1 MSIFA
6 SNQLKRLI
14 MTTSQLNAEVLRNL
28 SILAE
33 SEEMFERAAKY
44 LRKLVKEQQQQAA
57 PTLMSEEEFFE
68 KLDKAEE
75 DYQKGNYTTL
85 QPGESVT
92 DMLKR
97 CGYGV

>member
-1 MSIFA
+1 
-6 SNQLKRLI
+6 

-57 PTLMSEEEFFE
+57 DPTLMSKEEFFD

-75 DYQKGNYTTL
+75 NIANGKGKTFANPDEMNAWL
-85 QPGESVT
+85 NA
-92 DMLKR
+92 L
-97 CGYGV
+97 

>member
-1 MSIFA
+1 
-6 SNQLKRLI
+6 

-44 LRKLVKEQQQQAA
+44 LRKLVKEQQQQAD
-57 PTLMSEEEFFE
+57 PTLMSKEEFFE

-75 DYQKGNYTTL
+75 EYHQGKYSTL
-85 QPGESVT
+85 LPGESVT

>member
-1 MSIFA
+1 
-6 SNQLKRLI
+6 
-14 MTTSQLNAEVLRNL
+14 MTTSQLHAEVLRNL

-33 SEEMFERAAKY
+33 SDKMLERTAKY
-44 LRKLVKEQQQQAA
+44 LRKLVKEQQQQAD
-57 PTLMSEEEFFE
+57 PTLMTKEEFFE

-75 DYQKGNYTTL
+75 EYQQGKYSTL
-85 QPGESVT
+85 LPGESVT

>member
-1 MSIFA
+1 
-6 SNQLKRLI
+6 

-75 DYQKGNYTTL
+75 EYHQGKYSTL
-85 QPGESVT
+85 LPGESVT

-97 CGYGV
+97 CGYGI

>member
-1 MSIFA
+1 
-6 SNQLKRLI
+6 

-44 LRKLVKEQQQQAA
+44 LRKLVKEQQQQAD
-57 PTLMSEEEFFE
+57 PTLMSKEEFFE

-75 DYQKGNYTTL
+75 EYQQGKYSTL
-85 QPGESVT
+85 LPGESVT

-97 CGYGV
+97 CGYGI

>member
-1 MSIFA
+1 
-6 SNQLKRLI
+6 

-44 LRKLVKEQQQQAA
+44 LRKLVKEQQQQAD
-57 PTLMSEEEFFE
+57 PTLMSKEEFFD
-68 KLDKAEE
+68 KLNKAEE
-75 DYQKGNYTTL
+75 EYHQGKYSTL
-85 QPGESVT
+85 LPGESVT

-97 CGYGV
+97 CGYDI

>member
-1 MSIFA
+1 
-6 SNQLKRLI
+6 
-14 MTTSQLNAEVLRNL
+14 MTTSQLNAEVFRNL

-44 LRKLVKEQQQQAA
+44 LRKLVKEQQQQTD
-57 PTLMSEEEFFE
+57 PTLMSKEEFFE

-75 DYQKGNYTTL
+75 EYHQGKYSTL
-85 QPGESVT
+85 LPGESVT

-97 CGYGV
+97 CGY

>member
-1 MSIFA
+1 
-6 SNQLKRLI
+6 

-44 LRKLVKEQQQQAA
+44 LRKLVREQQQQADA
-57 PTLMSEEEFFE
+57 TLMTKEEFFE

-75 DYQKGNYTTL
+75 EYHQGKYSTL
-85 QPGESVT
+85 LPGESVT

>member
-1 MSIFA
+1 
-6 SNQLKRLI
+6 
-14 MTTSQLNAEVLRNL
+14 MTTSQLHAEVLRNL

-33 SEEMFERAAKY
+33 SDKMLERTAKY
-44 LRKLVKEQQQQAA
+44 LRKLVKEQQQQAD
-57 PTLMSEEEFFE
+57 PTLMTKDEFFE

-75 DYQKGNYTTL
+75 EYQQGKYSTL
-85 QPGESVT
+85 LPGESVT

>member
-6 SNQLKRLI
+6 SYQLKRLI

-44 LRKLVKEQQQQAA
+44 LRKLVKEQQQQAD
-57 PTLMSEEEFFE
+57 PTLMSKEEFFE

-75 DYQKGNYTTL
+75 NIAQGKGRTFTNQDDMNAWLNTL
-85 QPGESVT
+85 
-92 DMLKR
+92 
-97 CGYGV
+97 

>member
-1 MSIFA
+1 
-6 SNQLKRLI
+6 
-14 MTTSQLNAEVLRNL
+14 MTTSQLNAEVFRNL

-44 LRKLVKEQQQQAA
+44 LRKLVKEQQQQAD
-57 PTLMSEEEFFE
+57 PTLMSKEEFFE

-75 DYQKGNYTTL
+75 EYQQGKYSTL
-85 QPGESVT
+85 LPGESVT

-97 CGYGV
+97 CGYGI

>member
-1 MSIFA
+1 
-6 SNQLKRLI
+6 

-44 LRKLVKEQQQQAA
+44 LRKLVKEQQQQADS
-57 PTLMSEEEFFE
+57 TLMTKEEFFE

-75 DYQKGNYTTL
+75 EYQQGKYSTL
-85 QPGESVT
+85 LPGESVT

>member
-1 MSIFA
+1 
-6 SNQLKRLI
+6 

-44 LRKLVKEQQQQAA
+44 LRKLVKEQQQQADS
-57 PTLMSEEEFFE
+57 TLMSKEEFFE

-75 DYQKGNYTTL
+75 EYHQGKYSTL
-85 QPGESVT
+85 LPGESVT

-97 CGYGV
+97 CGYGI

>member
-1 MSIFA
+1 
-6 SNQLKRLI
+6 
-14 MTTSQLNAEVLRNL
+14 MTTSQLNAEVFRNL

-44 LRKLVKEQQQQAA
+44 LRKLVKEQQQQTD
-57 PTLMSEEEFFE
+57 PTLMSKEEFFE

-75 DYQKGNYTTL
+75 EYHQGKYSTL
-85 QPGESVT
+85 LPGESVT

>member
-1 MSIFA
+1 
-6 SNQLKRLI
+6 

-44 LRKLVKEQQQQAA
+44 LRKLVKEQQQQAD

-75 DYQKGNYTTL
+75 EYHQGKYSTL
-85 QPGESVT
+85 LPGESVT

-97 CGYGV
+97 CGYGI